1 MPKNKNT
8 MELTETMQR
17 ILLFLLTTFMF
28 VSLIQV
34 IAKSLEIS
42 RKPFEG
48 KPVEIQTIHEK
59 YILGLNVIMVLY
71 IYFLV
76 LCYLMIDYIE
86 GTSIFEWVF
95 IVVNFVLAFS
105 MMVIASDTRKK
116 LSDLNELGEY
126 KDYLK
131 VVDGLIAVSTILL
144 VVMLLWVGLKYMK
157 SKKEKQL
164 TSNWN
169 QLKANVKK

>member
-1 MPKNKNT
+1 
-8 MELTETMQR
+8 MELSERMQR

-48 KPVEIQTIHEK
+48 KPVDIQTIHEK

-71 IYFLV
+71 IYFLI
-76 LCYLMIDYIE
+76 LCYLMIDYIQ
-86 GTSIFEWVF
+86 GSAIFEWIF
-95 IVVNFVLAFS
+95 IFVNFVLAFS

-131 VVDGLIAVSTILL
+131 VVDGLITVSTIL
-144 VVMLLWVGLKYMK
+144 VVIMLLWVGLKYMK
-157 SKKEKQL
+157 SKNKTQS